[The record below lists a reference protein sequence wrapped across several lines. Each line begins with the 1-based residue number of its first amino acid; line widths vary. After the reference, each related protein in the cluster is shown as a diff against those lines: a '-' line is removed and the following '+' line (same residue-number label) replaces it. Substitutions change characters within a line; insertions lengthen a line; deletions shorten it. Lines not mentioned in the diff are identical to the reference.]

1 MYMYPFKDIFDTY
14 TKQRTMDM
22 GNSYKTVSN
31 YANTSLVRLLSL

>member
-1 MYMYPFKDIFDTY
+1 MYICTFKDIFDTY